1 MLPLFTEFFVDNKAS
16 GKYYGGYFADDFK
29 PYAAQPASSKELRI
43 LSRLSLSTLV
53 KNRINSVISTMHGI
67 HSSTT
72 ADEEFIF
79 AILPIAYATLELND
93 LTEMI
98 ADPQKGIELSASLKR
113 DLRFIL
119 GEL

>member
-1 MLPLFTEFFVDNKAS
+1 M
-16 GKYYGGYFADDFK
+16 
-29 PYAAQPASSKELRI
+29 
-43 LSRLSLSTLV
+43 

-98 ADPQKGIELSASLKR
+98 ADPQKVLNYPQALSVICGLS
-113 DLRFIL
+113 
-119 GEL
+119 

>member
-1 MLPLFTEFFVDNKAS
+1 MECSLVRVVI
-16 GKYYGGYFADDFK
+16 
-29 PYAAQPASSKELRI
+29 AAMCSK
-43 LSRLSLSTLV
+43 
-53 KNRINSVISTMHGI
+53 NWGMI

-79 AILPIAYATLELND
+79 AILPLASATLELND